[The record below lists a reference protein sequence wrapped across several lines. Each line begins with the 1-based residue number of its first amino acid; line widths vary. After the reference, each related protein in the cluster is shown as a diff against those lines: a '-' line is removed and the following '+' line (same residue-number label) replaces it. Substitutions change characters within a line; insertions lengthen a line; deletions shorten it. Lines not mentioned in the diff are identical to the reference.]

1 VVHRRTKEGT
11 AKQRVIRSSLWKLV
25 TLRVLRVEE
34 LWWVK
39 CQSTI
44 DIWWIEWIEG
54 LCGGTIKWLFFK
66 SGKREEIWVIHSL
79 IKLLISD
86 SIILVWS
93 LVILLIHWNVVFYS
107 IKNYKTIHWNI
118 IQIWFTRFWSYQPK
132 DPNSTRWQA
141 SKLRKKH
148 FPVFILW
155 K

>member
-1 VVHRRTKEGT
+1 MIFLLNFRLWSITNSYLNFTIFFIWGTSMRVSFLVFWNVVHRRTKEGT

-25 TLRVLRVEE
+25 TLRVLRVKE

-66 SGKREEIWVIHSL
+66 SCKREEIWVIHSL

-93 LVILLIHWNVVFYS
+93 LVILLIHWNLSFCGFLF
-107 IKNYKTIHWNI
+107 N
-118 IQIWFTRFWSYQPK
+118 
-132 DPNSTRWQA
+132 
-141 SKLRKKH
+141 
-148 FPVFILW
+148 
-155 K
+155 